1 MKIGTLTFH
10 FAHNY
15 GAMLQAYALP
25 TKLKQLGYDAEVI
38 DYRLP
43 FIYDG
48 FEKFSFGDF
57 IESYKRKGNDSF
69 IAFLKAVKNWHHNQ
83 NKDAKWYRFEDF
95 LNNYLPKSVRISD
108 KSSILNLGYNA
119 IICGSDQIWN
129 SHLTGGLIPLYFGDG
144 LTDGRKIISYAASN
158 GESFVSKEMWNDFYK
173 LISNF
178 DSISVREKGLNDYLN
193 NHGITSHLVLDPVF
207 LLTKEEWIKISVN
220 PLEGDYVFTYSFNE
234 PPHFFETAD
243 KVAKMLGKKL
253 VCFRFEQ
260 SDKVPVDAIQITT
273 GGPREL
279 LGYIHHASIVISNS
293 FHGIA
298 LSIIMEKQ
306 LINVPPLTT
315 RERTDSI
322 MSEVGLKDRI
332 IEDGCDFTFSSNID
346 YEQVSK
352 KVKSLRNESLDFL
365 INSLK

>member
-25 TKLKQLGYDAEVI
+25 AKLRQLGFEAEVI

-43 FIYDG
+43 FIYDS
-48 FEKFSFGDF
+48 FEKFTFDGF
-57 IESYKRKGNDSF
+57 VKSYIRKGNSSF
-69 IAFLKAVKNWHHNQ
+69 ISFLKAIKNWRHNQ

-95 LNNYLPKSVRISD
+95 LNNYLPKSERIYD
-108 KSSILNLGYNA
+108 KASILNLHYNA

-129 SHLTGGLIPLYFGDG
+129 TSLTGGLIPLYFCDG
-144 LTDGRKIISYAASN
+144 LTKGRKIISYAASN
-158 GESFVSKEMWNDFYK
+158 GEGYVNKENWGTFSK

-178 DSISVREKGLNDYLN
+178 DAISVREKGLNDFLN
-193 NHGITSHLVLDPVF
+193 NHGIVSELVLDPVF
-207 LLTKEEWIKISVN
+207 LLDKEQWGKISLIPN
-220 PLEGDYVFTYSFNE
+220 ESDYVFTYSFNE
-234 PPHFFETAD
+234 PPHFFETAH

-253 VCFRFEQ
+253 ICFRFEN
-260 SDKVPVDAIQITT
+260 SEKVPSDAIQITT

-279 LGYIHHASIVISNS
+279 LGYIQKASFVISNS

-322 MSEVGLKDRI
+322 MSEVGLRDRI
-332 IEDGCDFTFSSNID
+332 IEDGCDFATSTNID
-346 YEQVSK
+346 YEQVNK
-352 KVKSLRNESLDFL
+352 KVKLLRDKSVDFL
-365 INSLK
+365 LNSLK